1 MAENQSSQE
10 KTEQATPQKLQKARE
25 EGQVTR
31 SRDLAT
37 MVSLLATLLI
47 LRIFFDYMLDG
58 FDQIFTGSY
67 LDFTRS
73 ELTPNDVTQVLLNG
87 ILTFI
92 LILLPLLIAPLV
104 VVPFGMI
111 PSGWMFASKN
121 FHPKLSKLNPLTGLK
136 RIVSMQNL
144 TDFLKSFLKVLVLI
158 AMGWLQMVY
167 TLPRLIALQKSDL
180 PTALGSAFSL
190 TFDLL
195 IMMMAVFVVFAAI
208 DVPLQRF
215 LFMKKMRMT
224 KQEVKEEYKNR
235 EGKPEVKARIK
246 RLQRQVSQRQISKVL
261 KDADVVIT
269 NPLHFAVA
277 LKYDL
282 KKAQAHYVIAKGHD
296 ETAQFIR
303 EKAMDLNI
311 EVVPL
316 PPLARAVYFTTQVNQ
331 QIPTALYQAVAHV
344 LTYVLQ
350 LKAYRRGARRA
361 APVLPKQ
368 LPIPSSLA
376 NRAST

>member
-10 KTEQATPQKLQKARE
+10 KTEQATPQKLQKAKE
-25 EGQVTR
+25 EGQITR

-37 MVSLLATLLI
+37 MVSLLATLLL

-58 FDQIFTGSY
+58 FAQIFTGSY
-67 LDFTRS
+67 INFASS

-104 VVPFGMI
+104 VIPFGLI

-121 FHPKLSKLNPLTGLK
+121 FHPKLEKLNPLTGLK

-144 TDFLKSFLKVLVLI
+144 TDFLKSFLKVLILI
-158 AMGWLQMVY
+158 AMGWVQMVY

-180 PTALGSAFSL
+180 NTALGSAFSL
-190 TFDLL
+190 TFDML
-195 IMMMAVFVVFAAI
+195 IMMMAVFVVFAVI

-246 RLQRQVSQRQISKVL
+246 RLQRQLAQRQISKVL

-282 KKAQAHYVIAKGHD
+282 KKAQAPYVIAKGHD

-303 EKAMDLNI
+303 EKAMDLAI
-311 EVVPL
+311 EVVPM

-331 QIPTALYQAVAHV
+331 QIPSALYQAVAHV

-350 LKAYRRGARRA
+350 LKAYRRGNRRQ
-361 APVLPKQ
+361 APVLPKE

>member
-25 EGQVTR
+25 EGQVAR

-37 MVSLLATLLI
+37 MVSLLATLLL
-47 LRIFFDYMLDG
+47 LRIFFEYMLNG
-58 FDQIFTGSY
+58 FEQIFAGSY
-67 LDFTRS
+67 LNFVQT

-87 ILTFI
+87 ILIFI
-92 LILLPLLIAPLV
+92 LILLPLLIAPMV
-104 VVPFGMI
+104 VIPFGLI

-121 FHPKLSKLNPLTGLK
+121 FHPKLERLNPLAGLK
-136 RIVSMQNL
+136 RMVSMQHF
-144 TDFLKSFLKVLVLI
+144 TDFLKSFLKVLILI
-158 AMGWLQMVY
+158 AMGWIQMVH

-180 PTALGSAFSL
+180 STALGSAFSL
-190 TFDLL
+190 TFDML

-215 LFMKKMRMT
+215 LFLKKMRMT
-224 KQEVKEEYKNR
+224 KQEVKEEFKNR
-235 EGKPEVKARIK
+235 EGKPEVKAKIK
-246 RLQRQVSQRQISKVL
+246 RLQRQLAQRQISKVL
-261 KDADVVIT
+261 KEADVVIT

-282 KKAQAHYVIAKGHD
+282 KKAQAPYVLAKGHD
-296 ETAQFIR
+296 EIAQFIR
-303 EKAMDLNI
+303 EKALELDI

-316 PPLARAVYFTTQVNQ
+316 PPLARAVYFTTQINQ
-331 QIPTALYQAVAHV
+331 QIPAALYQAVAHV

-350 LKAYRRGARRA
+350 LKAYRRGARRSE
-361 APVLPKQ
+361 PVLPKD